1 MTHVI
6 IILIVLATISA
17 LRIVIGPT
25 MWDRLMALNLVSA
38 KLILLIVL
46 LATQFKNSMFLDIAI
61 VYALLGF
68 IGVTFMSIF
77 IQKRGR
83 Y

>member
-1 MTHVI
+1 MTQVLVI
-6 IILIVLATISA
+6 LIILASISA
-17 LRIVIGPT
+17 MRIIIGPT

-46 LATQFKNSMFLDIAI
+46 LASKLKNSMFLDIAI